1 MSESAENPSPSLSEK
16 EVAVDYE
23 HSANLADVFQ
33 SLHASVL
40 LSTYQAGKLV
50 VIGSDT
56 KKPLFSFHSFDQVMG
71 VAVGQDRIAI
81 GSRRQIHFLRAAH
94 EVAPTLPPRGSFDGC
109 FLNRISMTSGSIHG
123 HDLAFGS
130 EGLWVVNTLFSCLCT
145 LDGDYNFFPRWRP
158 PFVTQLIDQ
167 DRCHLNGMAIEHGVP
182 RYVTVLGLT
191 DEPAGWRS
199 NKKSGGAILD
209 VPSGEVISSE
219 LCMPHSPRMYG
230 GKLWVLNSGRG
241 ELSIVDTKSGKLQV
255 VASLPGYTRGLAF
268 HGNYAFVGLSR
279 IRETNV
285 FGGLPI
291 GEHPEKLQCGLGIV
305 ELTTGRTIATLR
317 FKTGVEELFA
327 VETIPGFHHP
337 KIIGPSPVQGE
348 EEEVWIVPPLQQHTM
363 EAKRDSLQPI
373 RSETADATELTPT
386 IQPEQR
392 QPEQRIAA
400 LVEQSDVAQ
409 RRGDIATAIERL
421 QKALSLAPSSADLLN
436 RAGNLQQDA
445 GNQIAAM
452 ECYQRAVEADAE
464 HAPAHQNLGVLWTV
478 NNQPM
483 RALNHFEAAQKSVPH
498 PMNFVLAAKVLPVV
512 YDSTDQLQY
521 WRSRYTQCI
530 EALVADGVH
539 IDTTSALADTSFYLA
554 YQGENDRDI
563 MANLGKVY
571 RGVECPEGLRGR
583 RPKGKKIRVG
593 FVSAYF
599 RDHTIGRLNL
609 GRIRGLSRE
618 SFEVS
623 VIALNRSSDAMVE
636 SFRSAADHYVTVPR
650 DVAVARRKIAELE
663 LDILVF
669 ADIGMDALT
678 QSLCYSR
685 IAPIQAATWGHPDT
699 SGSPA
704 IDYFVSSALA
714 ESADAQD
721 HYTEQLERL
730 DNLGV
735 YYERPQLSGP
745 KRTKEWFGLMANNH
759 TYLCPQTSF
768 KFHPSF
774 DEALQGILGADP
786 QGELVVLEGRVS
798 AWTEALKRRWERVLP
813 DGLRRVKFLK
823 SLPQPDFLHLL
834 ASADVVLDPFPF
846 CGGNTSY
853 ESFAVSA
860 PVVTYPGK
868 FLRGRLTAAMVM
880 RMGLDSLVVG
890 NVRQYI
896 DTVVALGMNIDH
908 NRAVRKS
915 IARQAGILFEHQDE
929 ITSWEFVLRKWVEN
943 TP

>member
-23 HSANLADVFQ
+23 HSANLADVLQ

-199 NKKSGGAILD
+199 NKKSGGAVLD
-209 VPSGEVISSE
+209 VPSGEVISSG

-305 ELTTGRTIATLR
+305 ELTTGCTIATLR

-337 KIIGPSPVQGE
+337 KIVGPSPVQGE

-392 QPEQRIAA
+392 QP
-400 LVEQSDVAQ
+400 
-409 RRGDIATAIERL
+409 
-421 QKALSLAPSSADLLN
+421 
-436 RAGNLQQDA
+436 
-445 GNQIAAM
+445 
-452 ECYQRAVEADAE
+452 
-464 HAPAHQNLGVLWTV
+464 
-478 NNQPM
+478 
-483 RALNHFEAAQKSVPH
+483 
-498 PMNFVLAAKVLPVV
+498 
-512 YDSTDQLQY
+512 
-521 WRSRYTQCI
+521 
-530 EALVADGVH
+530 
-539 IDTTSALADTSFYLA
+539 
-554 YQGENDRDI
+554 
-563 MANLGKVY
+563 
-571 RGVECPEGLRGR
+571 
-583 RPKGKKIRVG
+583 
-593 FVSAYF
+593 
-599 RDHTIGRLNL
+599 
-609 GRIRGLSRE
+609 
-618 SFEVS
+618 
-623 VIALNRSSDAMVE
+623 
-636 SFRSAADHYVTVPR
+636 
-650 DVAVARRKIAELE
+650 
-663 LDILVF
+663 
-669 ADIGMDALT
+669 
-678 QSLCYSR
+678 
-685 IAPIQAATWGHPDT
+685 
-699 SGSPA
+699 
-704 IDYFVSSALA
+704 
-714 ESADAQD
+714 
-721 HYTEQLERL
+721 
-730 DNLGV
+730 
-735 YYERPQLSGP
+735 
-745 KRTKEWFGLMANNH
+745 
-759 TYLCPQTSF
+759 
-768 KFHPSF
+768 
-774 DEALQGILGADP
+774 
-786 QGELVVLEGRVS
+786 
-798 AWTEALKRRWERVLP
+798 
-813 DGLRRVKFLK
+813 
-823 SLPQPDFLHLL
+823 
-834 ASADVVLDPFPF
+834 
-846 CGGNTSY
+846 
-853 ESFAVSA
+853 
-860 PVVTYPGK
+860 
-868 FLRGRLTAAMVM
+868 
-880 RMGLDSLVVG
+880 
-890 NVRQYI
+890 
-896 DTVVALGMNIDH
+896 
-908 NRAVRKS
+908 
-915 IARQAGILFEHQDE
+915 
-929 ITSWEFVLRKWVEN
+929 
-943 TP
+943 